1 METLNA
7 SRLDGSPESK
17 GTALIVED
25 SLDFREILAFVLQTL
40 GYVMHKAICAFTLT
54 LVAMLSK
61 RVMERKRYNWRCD
74 RLGCSLMDGFDLVRH
89 VRTGDRNER
98 DSKIVSLPP
107 TTARTTLKRPG
118 MSDATLFS
126 QNRLISRT
134 SKKSLPRFISN
145 HPESLQDLHRFSEIR
160 RIRSFITLGN
170 AGQTRAALAALVW
183 RGFACR
189 CLQGKRAPFGDIGGQ
204 SRSYPVL
211 F

>member
-1 METLNA
+1 MCVRAIAMSEIR
-7 SRLDGSPESK
+7 RL
-17 GTALIVED
+17 L
-25 SLDFREILAFVLQTL
+25 
-40 GYVMHKAICAFTLT
+40 C
-54 LVAMLSK
+54 
-61 RVMERKRYNWRCD
+61 
-74 RLGCSLMDGFDLVRH
+74 
-89 VRTGDRNER
+89 
-98 DSKIVSLPP
+98 LPP
-107 TTARTTLKRPG
+107 TTARSTLKRPG
-118 MSDATLFS
+118 MSDVFS

-211 F
+211 FRQTTPDVL

>member
-98 DSKIVSLPP
+98 DSKIVMLTAYDGPDYIE
-107 TTARTTLKRPG
+107 TARNVGCDVVLPKPV
-118 MSDATLFS
+118 DLANLEKV
-126 QNRLISRT
+126 LT
-134 SKKSLPRFISN
+134 S
-145 HPESLQDLHRFSEIR
+145 LH
-160 RIRSFITLGN
+160 
-170 AGQTRAALAALVW
+170 
-183 RGFACR
+183 
-189 CLQGKRAPFGDIGGQ
+189 
-204 SRSYPVL
+204 
-211 F
+211 